1 MTTATALAGAAR
13 DARAAWRP
21 RSTAAFAAFGIAAL
35 APLVFGQSRT
45 ADLAG
50 GLYLA
55 AAAVGLA
62 LVVGIAGLPLLAQG
76 GLVATGAVVSAR
88 LLAHGVP
95 LPLATICGG
104 AAGAAAGG
112 VIGVCFARLPR
123 PAFAAATW
131 IVAWTFALALQSLP
145 WLIGGTEGLVV
156 SAHGPSP
163 NEHYELALALTG
175 LAALGFAALARSPFG
190 LALAAARER
199 EPAARALGVPVDRLR
214 AQAIAAAGAVAG
226 VAGALAVHL
235 AAVADPAG
243 FGPYLSF
250 RLFVVVL
257 LGGPLTALG
266 APLGMLLLG
275 LLSLVADAIGSLEH
289 VSAAR
294 SHTLLASV
302 LLLAVVSLGWE
313 GILRPA
319 RRHRRTDGPPPPRT
333 FAPRG
338 LRAVALRKRFGHVEA
353 ADDVSLAVEPG
364 SITAL
369 IGPNGSGKTTVLR
382 MLAGVVAADAGTI
395 EGGDAAV
402 RTLQATGVFPSL
414 TPLEHVLV
422 ASGERRTAGGFFRS
436 LFQTPRHRS
445 EDAAFGGEARAVLAR
460 FDLPEAIPAGELPT
474 GSQRVLM
481 LAAAYATGAP
491 TLLVD
496 EPTAGA
502 APADAA
508 RMVDLLAGLRADD
521 LALLVVE
528 HNLQVVRKL
537 ADRIVVLDA
546 GRVIA
551 DGSPDEVAGDDH
563 VRAAYLG
570 RQSL

>member
-1 MTTATALAGAAR
+1 MTTAAALAGAAR

-21 RSTAAFAAFGIAAL
+21 RSTAALAAFGVAAL

-95 LPLATICGG
+95 LPLAAVCGG
-104 AAGAAAGG
+104 VAGAAAGG
-112 VIGVCFARLPR
+112 VIGICFARLPR

-131 IVAWTFALALQSLP
+131 IVAWTFALALQSLT
-145 WLIGGTEGLVV
+145 WLIGGTQGLVV
-156 SAHGPSP
+156 SARGPSP

-175 LAALGFAALARSPFG
+175 LAALAFAALARSPFG

-199 EPAARALGVPVDRLR
+199 EPAARALGVPVVRLR

-235 AAVADPAG
+235 AAVADPAS

-319 RRHRRTDGPPPPRT
+319 RHRRRTDAPPPPRT

-338 LRAVALRKRFGHVEA
+338 LRAVGLRKRFGHVEA

-382 MLAGVVAADAGTI
+382 MLAGVIAADAGTI

-422 ASGERRTAGGFFRS
+422 ASRARRTAGGFFRS

-460 FDLPEAIPAGELPT
+460 FDLPEETPAGELPT

-491 TLLVD
+491 ALLVD

-528 HNLQVVRKL
+528 HNLQVVRSL

-551 DGSPDEVAGDDH
+551 DGSPDEVAADDR

-570 RQSL
+570 RHSL